1 MFNNNDEPGMFELPD
16 AGKNNF
22 NEMLYA
28 RKFLIALTKLQAPG
42 MPKGGHCGLRTHE
55 KEWYVFNG
63 KAWVVR
69 KRAVFESLALSIL
82 PESLREI
89 KNARAVLD
97 HAQMQQQLVLDQ
109 QFVGAIRFD
118 RNGDVLI
125 NCNNGVLKVAA
136 DTTKLTPHDPEQLFT
151 GCLAAD
157 WDETAEAPLFH
168 KVLDEVLPNV
178 QDQALQQ
185 WFGGYLLLPSC
196 VHEIFMISH
205 GGGGTGKSTISD
217 GLMAVIGGKPMK
229 TVLSMVQICAEGQG
243 AYSLPSLQYA
253 MVNMG
258 TELDTVD
265 IGDSANFKRIVS
277 GEPIEV
283 RPIYGDPYTMNH
295 YTVKLWFNSNSLPR
309 FRHGTDAELR
319 RARFLEFVHPP
330 KEKDVTLKERLAGE
344 KNGIFRW
351 MVTGLQAILQGVPCP
366 EGGEESRR
374 VKEKFAISND
384 PVSSFAKECLIFGPD
399 EEEPKDAIYQAFGEF
414 LGSWG
419 FSEKSKG
426 QLFRQFYDRF
436 PEVSAYRERWGKK
449 REKGQWLLGVRLRL
463 RQDDIEA
470 MEAAMAE
477 DEAEAVPQAGE

>member
-28 RKFLIALTKLQAPG
+28 GKFLIALTKLQAPG

-63 KAWVVR
+63 KAWVMR

-97 HAQMQQQLVLDQ
+97 HAQMDRQLVFDQ
-109 QFVGAIRFD
+109 QFVGAIRFHSD
-118 RNGDVLI
+118 NAAVLI
-125 NCNNGVLKVAA
+125 NCNNGVLRVTA
-136 DTTKLTPHDPEQLFT
+136 DSTKLTPHDPEQLFT

-157 WDETAEAPLFH
+157 WDEKAEAQLFH
-168 KVLDEVLPNV
+168 KVLDELLPDV

-185 WFGGYLLLPSC
+185 WFLGYILYPSC
-196 VHEIFMISH
+196 KYEIFLISH

-217 GLMAVIGGKPMK
+217 GVMEVIGGKPMK
-229 TVLSMVQICAEGQG
+229 TVLSMAQICAEGQG

-283 RPIYGDPYTMNH
+283 RPIYGDPYTMNQ

-319 RARFLEFVHPP
+319 RARFIEFVHPP
-330 KEKDVTLKERLAGE
+330 KVKDVTLKERLAGE
-344 KNGIFRW
+344 KNGILRW
-351 MVTGLQAILQGVPCP
+351 MITGLQGVLQGIPCP
-366 EGGEESRR
+366 EGSRESRG

-384 PVSSFAKECLIFGPD
+384 PVSAFAKECLIFGKD
-399 EEEPKDAIYQAFGEF
+399 EEETKDALYEAFGNF
-414 LGSWG
+414 LNGWG
-419 FSEKSKG
+419 FPDKSRMA
-426 QLFRQFYDRF
+426 LFRQFYERF
-436 PEVSAYRERWGKK
+436 PEVTAHRERSGKVRK
-449 REKGQWLLGVRLRL
+449 EGQWVLGVRLRE
-463 RQDDIEA
+463 RPDD
-470 MEAAMAE
+470 AADAAPAE
-477 DEAEAVPQAGE
+477 